1 VFRHF
6 LPNFKTHSTLLF
18 TEFNLN
24 EQLMEGLH
32 SMGFREATPV
42 QQQAIP
48 LILEN
53 KDLLACAQTGT
64 GKTAA
69 FILPILHKIL
79 EGENTG
85 LNTLV
90 IVPTRELAMQIDQQ
104 IEGLGYFVSVGSMA
118 VYGGGDGITWEA
130 QRKSLLQGTDIVVA
144 TPGRLIAMLASG
156 KVDFSSLKHLVLDE
170 ADRMLDMGFFDDI
183 MKIISYLPQD
193 RQALMFSATMPPKIE
208 TLANKILR
216 NPLKINLSLSKP
228 AEGINQQAYV
238 VYEKQK
244 DPLLLS
250 ILENPDYDSVL
261 IFASTKIKVK
271 QLGDMLKGK
280 KMDVKS
286 FHSDLEQ
293 NVRGEILRD
302 FKNRQL
308 RIIVATDVLAR
319 GIDVDNISLVINY
332 DAPGDPED
340 YVHRVGRTA
349 RAAKTG
355 VAVTFVGEQEQRK
368 FAGVERLIAATVPK
382 IPLPEGIGEGPAY
395 EPEKKPFFDPK
406 RGGGKFGARRKKSRN
421 PSLSGNHA
429 NRSENRSKD
438 EQPAR
443 KNRSYNKRN
452 NQQDS

>member
-1 VFRHF
+1 
-6 LPNFKTHSTLLF
+6 
-18 TEFNLN
+18 
-24 EQLMEGLH
+24 MEGLN
-32 SMGFREATPV
+32 SMGFKEATPV

-69 FILPILHKIL
+69 FILPILHKIM
-79 EGENTG
+79 EGKTKG
-85 LNTLV
+85 INTLV

-104 IEGLGYFVSVGSMA
+104 IEGLGYFVPVGSMA
-118 VYGGGDGITWEA
+118 VFGGGDGVSWEA

-156 KVDFSSLKHLVLDE
+156 KVDFSTLKHLVLDE

-183 MKIISYLPQD
+183 MRIISYLPQE
-193 RQALMFSATMPPKIE
+193 RQALLFSATMPPKIE

-216 NPLKINLSLSKP
+216 KPLKINLSLSKP
-228 AEGINQQAYV
+228 AEGIVQQAYV

-250 ILENPDYDSVL
+250 ILENADFDSVL

-271 QLGDMLKGK
+271 QIGEMLRSK
-280 KMDVKS
+280 KMNVKA

-319 GIDVDNISLVINY
+319 GIDVDNISLVVNF

-355 VAVTFVGEQEQRK
+355 VAITFVAEQEQRK
-368 FAGVERLIAATVPK
+368 FAGVERLIADTVPK
-382 IPLPEGIGEGPAY
+382 MPLPEAIGSGPEYA
-395 EPEKKPFFDPK
+395 PEKKPHFDHK
-406 RGGGKFGARRKKSRN
+406 RGGAQFHGRRKKSNSSGPSSGSRPSGRN
-421 PSLSGNHA
+421 NNNNNS
-429 NRSENRSKD
+429 RRSKD
-438 EQPAR
+438 ERSSERPPR
-443 KNRSYNKRN
+443 NRNRS
-452 NQQDS
+452 QGDA